1 MNAVKTDRDP
11 ARVPRLVKP
20 AKAAARLAISD
31 HRTRLTLVFSLMI
44 CGAAVICLFMAA
56 AAFTY
61 AFSVMTDDA
70 LPQAAYS
77 AADIVS
83 LLPILLVSAPLC
95 LGFYRMAVRASHGES
110 IGLSETFRYFSS
122 FPLVAK
128 SWLVGIIAAAFPVLF
143 GVVAYSL
150 AGFIPEGDTS
160 GLVRFMFIPIVL
172 IFLCAIN
179 LLSLPTAYAF
189 ICSDDSN
196 PLKCF
201 AVSVK
206 ASSKRKL
213 SVLGLRFG
221 FLPLMLLSLCTVG
234 VLFLIYTI
242 PYMTMAEIYL
252 SEMILSD
259 RSQINATEDKNHE

>member
-11 ARVPRLVKP
+11 ARVPHLVKP

-31 HRTRLTLVFSLMI
+31 HGTRLTLVFSLMI

-77 AADIVS
+77 TADIVS

-110 IGLSETFRYFSS
+110 IGLPETFRYFSS

-128 SWLVGIIAAAFPVLF
+128 SWLVGIIATFPVIF
-143 GVVAYSL
+143 GVAAYSL
-150 AGFIPEGDTS
+150 ADLLPEGDAS
-160 GLVRFMFIPIVL
+160 ELVRFMFIPIVL
-172 IFLCAIN
+172 IFLCVIN
-179 LLSLPTAYAF
+179 LLSLPTAYSF

-242 PYMTMAEIYL
+242 PYMTTAEIYL

-259 RSQINATEDKNHE
+259 RSQINATEDKTHE